1 MSSIETSKVVGL
13 EEHFVTAP
21 VLAAWEALEPR
32 WQDLALTPS
41 REGATAHRLADLG
54 SDRRAD
60 MADVGVDVQVLS
72 LSTPGVQ
79 NLAPEQAVVLQ
90 TETNDALAQWVQSSP
105 DHFQGFATLATPAP
119 ERAAE
124 ELRRAVTTLG
134 LDGAMLFGR
143 TRDRNLDHLDNWAI
157 FEAAEELN
165 APLYLHP
172 QSPPPAVRAA
182 YYDGFAP
189 TTSAAFATH
198 GLGWHYETGV
208 QLLRMILAG
217 VFDRFPE
224 LRLITG
230 HWGEM
235 LAFYLDRIDQ
245 LAGAA
250 KLSRKPSEYFQ
261 TNVFVTPSGIL
272 SQRYLRWA
280 IEVLGIDRVL
290 FATDYPFV
298 PLRSGGATSFLAN
311 SGLAAADRN
320 LMASGNWERLR
331 AQIHR

>member
-1 MSSIETSKVVGL
+1 
-13 EEHFVTAP
+13 
-21 VLAAWEALEPR
+21 
-32 WQDLALTPS
+32 
-41 REGATAHRLADLG
+41 
-54 SDRRAD
+54 
-60 MADVGVDVQVLS
+60 
-72 LSTPGVQ
+72 VQ
-79 NLAPEQAVVLQ
+79 NLAPEQAVALQ
-90 TETNDALAQWVQSSP
+90 TETNNALAQWVQSSP

-124 ELRRAVTTLG
+124 ELRRAVTALG

-157 FEAAEELN
+157 FAAAEELN

-182 YYDGFAP
+182 YYDGFNP
-189 TTSAAFATH
+189 TTNATFATH

-224 LRLITG
+224 LRVITG

-235 LAFYLDRIDQ
+235 LLFYLDRIDQ
-245 LAGAA
+245 LVGAA
-250 KLSRKPSEYFQ
+250 KLSRKPSEYFR

-272 SQRYLRWA
+272 SQRYLRWT
-280 IEVLGIDRVL
+280 IEVLGADRIL

-298 PLRSGGATSFLAN
+298 PLPSGGARSFLAN
-311 SGLAAADRN
+311 SDLAAADRN
-320 LMASGNWERLR
+320 LVASGNWERLR
-331 AQIHR
+331 AQIRR

>member
-1 MSSIETSKVVGL
+1 MSSTERSKVIAL
-13 EEHFVTAP
+13 EEHFVTAR

-32 WQDLALTPS
+32 WRDLSLKPS
-41 REGATAHRLADLG
+41 RDGATGHRLADLG
-54 SDRRAD
+54 SDRRAA

-79 NLAPEQAVVLQ
+79 NLAPEQAVALQ

-105 DHFQGFATLATPAP
+105 DHYQGFATLATPAP
-119 ERAAE
+119 DRAAE

-172 QSPPPAVRAA
+172 QSPSPGVRAA
-182 YYDGFAP
+182 YYDGFDP
-189 TTSAAFATH
+189 TTNAAFATH
-198 GLGWHYETGV
+198 ALGWHYETGI
-208 QLLRMILAG
+208 QLLRMIVAG
-217 VFDRFPE
+217 AFDRFPE
-224 LRLITG
+224 LRVITG

-235 LAFYLDRIDQ
+235 LLFFLDRIDQ
-245 LAGAA
+245 LAGPA

-280 IEVLGIDRVL
+280 IEVIGVDRIL

-298 PLRSGGATSFLAN
+298 PLQSGAARSFLAN
-311 SGLAAADRN
+311 LDLADDDRN
-320 LMASGNWERLR
+320 LVASTNWERLR
-331 AQIHR
+331 AQIRR

>member
-1 MSSIETSKVVGL
+1 MPKTAMPKVIGL

-21 VLAAWEALEPR
+21 VLAAWEALDPR
-32 WQDLALTPS
+32 WQDLSLATS
-41 REGATAHRLADLG
+41 RGGDTGRRLADLG
-54 SDRRAD
+54 SDRRAA

-79 NLAPEQAVVLQ
+79 NLAAAEAVALQ
-90 TETNDALAQWVQSSP
+90 TETNNALAQWLRLHTGP
-105 DHFQGFATLATPAP
+105 FQGFATLATPAP

-124 ELRRAVTTLG
+124 ELERAVTTLG

-143 TRDRNLDHLDNWAI
+143 TRDRNLDHSDNWAI
-157 FEAAEELN
+157 FEAAEALN

-182 YYDGFAP
+182 YYDGFGP
-189 TTSAAFATH
+189 TTNAALATH

-208 QLLRMILAG
+208 QLLRLIVAG
-217 VFDRFPE
+217 VFDRFPD
-224 LRLITG
+224 LRVITG

-235 LAFYLDRIDQ
+235 LLFYLDRIDQ

-250 KLSRKPSEYFQ
+250 KLAREPSEYFR
-261 TNVFVTPSGIL
+261 TNVFVTPSGVL
-272 SQRYLRWA
+272 SQHYLRWA
-280 IEVLGIDRVL
+280 IEVLGADRIL

-298 PLRSGGATSFLAN
+298 PLPSGGARSFLED
-311 SGLAAADRN
+311 SGLSDADRN
-320 LMASGNWERLR
+320 LIASGNWERLR
-331 AQIHR
+331 AQIRR

>member
-1 MSSIETSKVVGL
+1 MSSIETSKIIGL

-21 VLAAWEALEPR
+21 VLAAWEAVEPR
-32 WQDLALTPS
+32 WQDLSLMPS
-41 REGATAHRLADLG
+41 RDGATGHRLADLG
-54 SDRRAD
+54 PDRRVA

-79 NLAPEQAVVLQ
+79 NLSPEQAVALQ
-90 TETNDALAQWVQSSP
+90 TETNDALAQRVQSNP

-119 ERAAE
+119 DRAAE

-143 TRDRNLDHLDNWAI
+143 TRDRHLDHRDNWVI
-157 FEAAEELN
+157 FEAAAELN

-172 QSPPPAVRAA
+172 QSPEPAVRAA
-182 YYDGFAP
+182 YYDGFDP
-189 TTSAAFATH
+189 TTNAALATH
-198 GLGWHYETGV
+198 GVGWHYETGV
-208 QLLRMILAG
+208 QLLRLMVAG

-224 LRLITG
+224 LRVITG

-245 LAGAA
+245 LTNMA
-250 KLSRKPSEYFQ
+250 KLSRKPSEYFRS
-261 TNVFVTPSGIL
+261 NVFVTPSGIL

-280 IEVLGIDRVL
+280 IEVIGVDRIL
-290 FATDYPFV
+290 FAADYPFV
-298 PLRSGGATSFLAN
+298 PLPSEAARSFLAD
-311 SGLAAADRN
+311 SDLAAADRN
-320 LMASGNWERLR
+320 LVASGNWERLR
-331 AQIHR
+331 SQIRR

>member
-1 MSSIETSKVVGL
+1 MSSVETSRVIGL

-32 WQDLALTPS
+32 WQDLSLVPS
-41 REGATAHRLADLG
+41 RDGATGHRLAELG
-54 SDRRAD
+54 SDRRAA

-90 TETNDALAQWVQSSP
+90 TEANDALAQWVQSNP

-182 YYDGFAP
+182 YYDGFDP
-189 TTSAAFATH
+189 TTNAALATH

-208 QLLRMILAG
+208 QLLRMIVAG

-224 LRLITG
+224 LRVITG

-235 LAFYLDRIDQ
+235 LLFYLDRIDQ
-245 LAGAA
+245 LEGNAT
-250 KLSRKPSEYFQ
+250 LSRKPSEYFR
-261 TNVFVTPSGIL
+261 TNVFVTPSGVL
-272 SQRYLRWA
+272 SQRYLRWT
-280 IEVLGIDRVL
+280 IEVLGVDRVL

-298 PLRSGGATSFLAN
+298 PLPSGGARSFLAN
-311 SGLAAADRN
+311 SDLSAADRN
-320 LMASGNWERLR
+320 LVASGNWERLR
-331 AQIHR
+331 AQIRR